1 MTSSPE
7 AHAIQKPPP
16 NYSDLNSPDW
26 KKHPTTD
33 NSSKSTQS
41 KESTPQIME
50 PSLELSLKYLDGLS
64 LEQRLSNV
72 VGFLSILASMSG
84 KEEQSASF
92 LKTVLFTMPSDTTLS
107 ISIELKPYS
116 AKLSLGFHN
125 PPLRRPVSPEHSE

>member
-7 AHAIQKPPP
+7 STSIPKTPP
-16 NYSDLNSPDW
+16 NYSDPNSPDW
-26 KKHPTTD
+26 IKHPPSD
-33 NSSKSTQS
+33 ISSDSTQS

-125 PPLRRPVSPEHSE
+125 PPLRRPVSAVASE